1 MSHKKQI
8 LEFSVSRYCIFFP
21 SACLIFITVIYKDIT
36 KEKER
41 RILTR
46 NCCITLLKKSIFNAK
61 EIKKILASYQ
71 SVIWDRS
78 EMALPWVII
87 FQKYVLRLVEKESR
101 LTLPD
106 SISASGG
113 GGKWGER
120 LKDQPGLLAHVAH
133 QGKSRN

>member
-46 NCCITLLKKSIFNAK
+46 NCCITLLKKSIFDAK
-61 EIKKILASYQ
+61 EIKKFLASYQ

-87 FQKYVLRLVEKESR
+87 FQKYVLSLVEGGQADVARFHFSIWGRREVGRETKRPAWTTCPCSPPGEES
-101 LTLPD
+101 
-106 SISASGG
+106 
-113 GGKWGER
+113 
-120 LKDQPGLLAHVAH
+120 
-133 QGKSRN
+133 